1 MWRRVF
7 INILGSFLFFSLYGF
22 GYYIKTNCDFIL
34 FNYFGGIQ
42 QSRSWLSRPNW
53 RPPPLRLLH
62 LPTIWW
68 PLVPQYLISR
78 QVGSM
83 QRPGWKRSSVKHR
96 EPGSVVVS
104 LVVAEMS
111 SPIKVLK
118 SLGVQ
123 NSLRPCLKC
132 RMMYLTLPMAEL
144 NFDSCNQKRKFFLF
158 QLLRQFK
165 RHTSLVSSSTWL
177 PLDPL
182 VGFAIWACRPAP
194 LTGFSTCFSS
204 VFSGSDVFTALLK
217 KSKSN
222 RPKNFSCLSKNDSLR
237 LAFCSSSVL
246 SLVAVKVATFSWT
259 RSSSISSS
267 TGLEKLGNV
276 NLGGAA
282 KQDETKNRSNLPEN
296 MISDS
301 FASPSIFNFKST
313 TYYLQDTL
321 VSTETWQWQ
330 LRLRFEMLTLFQI
343 SRVSPNSVLTS
354 DW

>member
-1 MWRRVF
+1 
-7 INILGSFLFFSLYGF
+7 
-22 GYYIKTNCDFIL
+22 
-34 FNYFGGIQ
+34 
-42 QSRSWLSRPNW
+42 
-53 RPPPLRLLH
+53 
-62 LPTIWW
+62 
-68 PLVPQYLISR
+68 
-78 QVGSM
+78 M

-132 RMMYLTLPMAEL
+132 RMMYLTLLMAEL
-144 NFDSCNQKRKFFLF
+144 NFDSCNQKRIFFLF

-204 VFSGSDVFTALLK
+204 LFSDSDVFTALLK

-237 LAFCSSSVL
+237 LAFCSSSVV

-259 RSSSISSS
+259 RSSSVSSS

-301 FASPSIFNFKST
+301 LASPSISST
-313 TYYLQDTL
+313 SSLQLTSHAGL
-321 VSTETWQWQ
+321 VYWDLTTAIETEIWK
-330 LRLRFEMLTLFQI
+330 LEMLILFQI
-343 SRVSPNSVLTS
+343 SRVSANSVLIGRRKKEKQNKIRFFKNNS
-354 DW
+354 GNWQKSKQSKFKHKRGQRKEKERWWKLF